1 MNMPS
6 PLIKFFMF
14 THRLRAWLTPR
25 QQDYDFAQELKT
37 HLDLLIQE
45 NLRRGMTPAD
55 AERSARISLG
65 GATQLQE
72 THREQRGLPMLET
85 LIQDTR
91 YALRTLRKNPGFTAL
106 TVLTLALGIGANT
119 AIFSIVYAVLLKPLP
134 YPNSQQLFNIFQVQ
148 RQEGVAA
155 TGFSFANFAE
165 LRQQSKSFSEM
176 AGSQRHEL
184 TLTGHGDPTVVKTS
198 VVTPELFELMGQ
210 TPVIGRI
217 FTPQDGQPGAAPVT
231 LLSEHLW
238 RAMFAADPK
247 IIGTSINLDK
257 RRFTVVG
264 IVTAKFRFPQ
274 INQSEQ
280 LWIPL
285 VNDPLFGSWIPNR
298 GGHWLQITGRLR
310 PGASL
315 PQAQAELDAI
325 AARLGQEFPEENS
338 GWTIGLLPL
347 RQLFVF
353 NVSSALWILLGAV
366 ALVLLISCANIANL
380 LLARATSRSR
390 EMAVRTTLGAARS
403 RIVRQLLTETAVLG
417 AFGGLS
423 GVALAYWGV
432 QVLRSVMPSTVPQ
445 VSEIRVDTWVF
456 LFAIL
461 LSAAATCIFGLVP
474 ALFTANANVQS
485 SLREGGA
492 RAGESRNRRTARS
505 VLAAAEIS
513 LALVLLLAAGLM
525 LRSFAKLTAMSP
537 GFVTKHIVKG
547 EVSLP
552 QFQYTTPQQWMAFS
566 DELLARLQGQPGLQQ
581 TAMAVPAPIADGF
594 VNLGFD
600 IVGHPQDSAGTS
612 RTADYATISP
622 NYFQVLGIPL
632 LAGRAFDLHD
642 AMSAPR
648 VAIISQ
654 AMAHVYFPNED
665 PLGKQLRFGL
675 PPDSGAAREIVGIV
689 ADVRDVAIG
698 QDPGPM
704 MYVPYAQSPFWGAVV
719 LVKSEN
725 STTAVSAAIRREV
738 TSIDKD
744 LPVTDIAQ
752 MPDVIDSSMAQ
763 SRFGALL
770 LTLFAAVALILAATG
785 IFGVI
790 SYSVAC
796 RTNEIGVRVALGAS
810 RPAILRMVSKETLV
824 VTAAGLAVGIPCA
837 LAAARLLGHMLVG
850 VSASD
855 PLTLIAVA
863 LALAAAA
870 ALASYLPARRATQV
884 DPIIALRHE

>member
-1 MNMPS
+1 MPA
-6 PLIKFFMF
+6 PLIKLF
-14 THRLRAWLTPR
+14 TLAHRMRAWVSPR
-25 QQDYDFAQELKT
+25 QQDQEFAQELQT
-37 HLDLLIQE
+37 HLDLLIEE
-45 NLRRGMTPAD
+45 NLRRGLAPTE
-55 AERSARISLG
+55 AERSARITLG
-65 GATQLQE
+65 GQTQLLE
-72 THREQRGLPMLET
+72 SHREHRGLPMLET
-85 LIQDTR
+85 LLQDAR

-106 TVLTLALGIGANT
+106 AILTLALGIGANT
-119 AIFSIVYAVLLKPLP
+119 AIFSVVYAVLLKPLP
-134 YPNSQQLFNIFQVQ
+134 YPKSQQLFNIFQVQ
-148 RQEGVAA
+148 PQEGVAA

-176 AGSQRHEL
+176 AGSQQHEL

-198 VVTPELFELMGQ
+198 VVTPELFELLGQ
-210 TPVIGRI
+210 TPFVGRI
-217 FTPQDGQPGAAPVT
+217 FTPQDDQPGAAPVT
-231 LLSEHLW
+231 VLSENLW

-257 RRFTVVG
+257 RPFTVIG
-264 IVTAKFRFPQ
+264 IVTGKFRFPQ

-285 VNDPLFGSWIPNR
+285 VNDPLFGSWMPNR
-298 GGHWLQITGRLR
+298 GGHWLQITGRLK
-310 PGASL
+310 PGVSL

-325 AARLGQEFPEENS
+325 AARLDQEFPEENS
-338 GWTIGLLPL
+338 GWTISLSPL

-390 EMAVRTTLGAARS
+390 EIAVRTTLGATRS
-403 RIVRQLLTETAVLG
+403 RIARQLLTETAVLG

-423 GVALAYWGV
+423 GVALAYWGI
-432 QVLRSVMPSTVPQ
+432 QALHSIMPATVPQ
-445 VSEIRVDTWVF
+445 VNEIRVDTSVL

-474 ALFTANANVQS
+474 ALFTANGNVQS
-485 SLREGGA
+485 GLLEGGA

-505 VLAAAEIS
+505 VLAAAEIA

-525 LRSFAKLTAMSP
+525 LRSFAKLTGMNP
-537 GFVTKHIVKG
+537 GFVTEHVVKA
-547 EVSLP
+547 EISLP
-552 QFQYTTPQQWMAFS
+552 QFQYTTPQRWTAFS
-566 DELLARLQGQPGLQQ
+566 DELLARLQAQPGLQQ
-581 TAMAVPAPIADGF
+581 TAIVVPAPIADGF

-600 IVGHPQDSAGTS
+600 IVGQPQASAGTS

-632 LAGRAFDLHD
+632 LAGRAFDPHD
-642 AMSAPR
+642 AVSAPR

-654 AMAHVYFPNED
+654 SMAHAYFPNEN
-665 PLGKQLRFGL
+665 PLGQRLKFGL
-675 PPDSGAAREIVGIV
+675 PPDNGAPREIVGIV
-689 ADVRDVAIG
+689 GDVRDVGIG

-704 MYVPYAQSPFWGAVV
+704 MYVPYAQSPFWGAVI
-719 LVKSEN
+719 LVRSEN
-725 STTAVSAAIRREV
+725 STASVSAAIRREV
-738 TSIDKD
+738 ASIDKD

-752 MPDVIDSSMAQ
+752 MPDVVDASMAQ

-796 RTNEIGVRVALGAS
+796 RTNEIGIRVALGAS
-810 RPAILRMVSKETLV
+810 RVAILRMVSKETLV
-824 VTAAGLAVGIPCA
+824 VTAAGLAVGIPSA

-850 VSASD
+850 VSPSD
-855 PLTLIAVA
+855 PLVLAAVA
-863 LALAAAA
+863 LTLAAVA

>member
-1 MNMPS
+1 MPS
-6 PLIKFFMF
+6 PLIAFFTF
-14 THRLRAWLTPR
+14 TSKVRAWFSSR
-25 QQDYDFAQELKT
+25 QQDYEFAQELQT
-37 HLDLLIQE
+37 HLDLLIEE
-45 NLRRGMTPAD
+45 NLRRGMTHAD
-55 AERSARISLG
+55 AERNARIILG
-65 GATQLQE
+65 GQTQLQE
-72 THREQRGLPMLET
+72 THREQRGLPVLET
-85 LIQDTR
+85 VLQDAH

-106 TVLTLALGIGANT
+106 AVLTLALGIGANT
-119 AIFSIVYAVLLKPLP
+119 AIFSVVYAVLLKPLP

-155 TGFSFANFAE
+155 TGFSFSNFAE
-165 LRQQSKSFSEM
+165 LREQSKSFSEM
-176 AGSQRHEL
+176 AGSQQHEL
-184 TLTGHGDPTVVKTS
+184 TLTGHGDPAVVKTS

-217 FTPQDGQPGAAPVT
+217 FTTQDGQPGAPPVT
-231 LLSEHLW
+231 VLSENLW

-257 RRFTVVG
+257 RPFTVVG

-280 LWIPL
+280 LWIAL
-285 VNDPLFGSWIPNR
+285 VNDPLFGSWMPNR
-298 GGHWLQITGRLR
+298 GGHWLQITGRLK
-310 PGASL
+310 PGVSL
-315 PQAQAELDAI
+315 PQAQAELDAM
-325 AARLGQEFPEENS
+325 AARLGQEFPKENS

-347 RQLFVF
+347 RRLFVF
-353 NVSSALWILLGAV
+353 NVSSTLWILLGAV

-390 EMAVRTTLGAARS
+390 EIAVRTTLGAARS

-432 QVLRSVMPSTVPQ
+432 PVLRSVMPSTVPQ
-445 VSEIRVDTWVF
+445 VNEIRVDTWVL

-461 LSAAATCIFGLVP
+461 LSATATCIFGLVP

-537 GFVTKHIVKG
+537 GFVTEHIVKA
-547 EVSLP
+547 EISLP
-552 QFQYTTPQQWMAFS
+552 QFQYTTPQRWAAFS
-566 DELLARLQGQPGLQQ
+566 GELLARLQAEPGLQQ
-581 TAMAVPAPIADGF
+581 TAIAVPAPIADGF
-594 VNLGFD
+594 VNLAFE
-600 IVGHPQDSAGTS
+600 IVGHPQASAGTS

-632 LAGRAFDLHD
+632 LAGRAFDPHD
-642 AMSAPR
+642 AIAAPR

-654 AMAHVYFPNED
+654 SMAHVYFPNEN
-665 PLGKQLRFGL
+665 PLGQQLKFGL
-675 PPDSGAAREIVGIV
+675 PPDSGAPREIVGIV

-704 MYVPYAQSPFWGAVV
+704 MYVPYPQSPFWGAVV
-719 LVKSEN
+719 LVRSEN
-725 STTAVSAAIRREV
+725 STAAVSAAIRREV
-738 TSIDKD
+738 ASIDKD

-752 MPDVIDSSMAQ
+752 MPDVIDTSMAQ

-770 LTLFAAVALILAATG
+770 LTLFAAVALTLAATG

-796 RTNEIGVRVALGAS
+796 RTNEIGIRVALGAS
-810 RPAILRMVSKETLV
+810 RAAILRMISRETLLV
-824 VTAAGLAVGIPCA
+824 IGAGLAVGVPSA
-837 LAAARLLGHMLVG
+837 LAASRLLGHMIVG
-850 VSASD
+850 VSAND
-855 PLTLIAVA
+855 PLTLVAVA
-863 LALAAAA
+863 LILAAVA